1 MAGRRDFLRQLSSLS
16 LLIGV
21 QSMGLVACTLGDRS
35 AVNEPQV
42 AKTMTL
48 EADAFS
54 PNSPI
59 PTQYTCD
66 GDEISPALSWD
77 APPENTQSLVLIADD
92 PDAPGRTFVHWVIYD
107 LPPDLRQ
114 LPEALPSDPILSSG
128 GTHGK
133 NDFNRYGYGG
143 PCPPRGTHRYIFK
156 LYALDT
162 VLDLPPGAKKRE
174 VLAAMEGHIL
184 AGGELVGQY
193 SR

>member
-1 MAGRRDFLRQLSSLS
+1 MAGRRNFLWQLSSLGV
-16 LLIGV
+16 LISIP
-21 QSMGLVACTLGDRS
+21 SMGLVACTPGDQSR
-35 AVNEPQV
+35 VNEPQV

-48 EADAFS
+48 QTNAFS

-59 PTQYTCD
+59 PTKYTCD
-66 GDEISPALSWD
+66 GEEVSPALQWD

-114 LPEALPSDPILSSG
+114 LPEALPPDPILSKG
-128 GTHGK
+128 GVHGK

-143 PCPPRGTHRYIFK
+143 PCPPRGTHRYFFK

-162 VLDLPPGAKKRE
+162 LLDLPPGAEKAE
-174 VLAAMEGHIL
+174 VLTAMEGHIL